1 MNLDIVQSDKI
12 EHPSVS
18 ITGGQGLSVGVRVEL
33 PGERNTTHGV
43 QVPAGEQS
51 VQDIGRIVSAVA
63 TQVDFEELA
72 SDQEENILSL
82 VSDVEISG
90 DSGQDK
96 NTQVADK
103 VVEDIHL
110 VSELSPSPEKD
121 RPTVQLTLI
130 KTSDVTK
137 PSVETSSSVNSGNI
151 DSTISVPSKGNDAD
165 DIRQILIAVAEEFEK
180 NGEEN
185 KVSLVTELQQDD
197 TEEDIIDNIFEDI
210 KTLSVLSPSTD
221 EEPRINFTLVRRP
234 ELEKPSIKTSGSV
247 KSSDVE
253 STLSISSVKN
263 DAIQILKNVAEELQ
277 GKEDKLTLETEINS
291 DDSGAMKN
299 QNVAENVVG
308 DIKTVADLGPPSDVT
323 KSDIDLTLRKTPN
336 IGTPSIKTSTTS
348 NSSIIN
354 SFISISSKDVG
365 KSDIFQ
371 ILSTITADLQ
381 EDGDDPK
388 VSLVTELQEDS
399 DKKNA
404 EVVINVVQDIRT
416 LEEFEPSPDD
426 LPSNVEVTLIKTS
439 ELERPSIKTT
449 TSTGSGKLD
458 SVISISSQKNDDSD
472 VKSIIQN
479 VFEELEKSGEDPKV
493 TLVTELQN
501 ENDKDIENI
510 AESTVKD
517 FVTLAELRPTIPSD
531 LDLTLVKTT
540 DTNKASVK
548 SSTNTNATLI
558 DSIITIPSQVKDIV
572 DGSRGKG
579 WQAMEGTEKLL

>member
-18 ITGGQGLSVGVRVEL
+18 ITGGQGIPVGVRVEL

-90 DSGQDK
+90 DSDQDK

-151 DSTISVPSKGNDAD
+151 DSTISIPSKSNDAD
-165 DIRQILIAVAEEFEK
+165 DIRQILIAVAEELEK

-234 ELEKPSIKTSGSV
+234 ELEQPSIKTSGSV

-336 IGTPSIKTSTTS
+336 IRTPLVKTSTTS

-354 SFISISSKDVG
+354 SFISISSKDAD

-371 ILSTITADLQ
+371 ILST
-381 EDGDDPK
+381 
-388 VSLVTELQEDS
+388 
-399 DKKNA
+399 
-404 EVVINVVQDIRT
+404 
-416 LEEFEPSPDD
+416 
-426 LPSNVEVTLIKTS
+426 
-439 ELERPSIKTT
+439 
-449 TSTGSGKLD
+449 
-458 SVISISSQKNDDSD
+458 
-472 VKSIIQN
+472 
-479 VFEELEKSGEDPKV
+479 
-493 TLVTELQN
+493 
-501 ENDKDIENI
+501 
-510 AESTVKD
+510 
-517 FVTLAELRPTIPSD
+517 
-531 LDLTLVKTT
+531 
-540 DTNKASVK
+540 
-548 SSTNTNATLI
+548 
-558 DSIITIPSQVKDIV
+558 
-572 DGSRGKG
+572 
-579 WQAMEGTEKLL
+579 